1 LCTKINARII
11 FRYISDP
18 AFDPITIRSVS
29 NACEGLCKWIR
40 ALDVYDKVK
49 KVVGPKQ
56 EKLQQAESDYNAQI
70 EKLNEKRDELAGVL
84 GKLQTLQNELAKKTE
99 EQTELE
105 ENIELCAKKLTRAE
119 QLISGLSGEKHR
131 WSQTAL
137 DLQLT
142 LDNVIGDVLLSAGV
156 VAYLGAFTVD
166 FRNVC
171 INILI
176 NVFIFVFII
185 YLIHQNI
192 NCIYRY
198 IIYRM

>member
-1 LCTKINARII
+1 
-11 FRYISDP
+11 
-18 AFDPITIRSVS
+18 
-29 NACEGLCKWIR
+29 
-40 ALDVYDKVK
+40 LDVYDKVK
-49 KVVGPKQ
+49 KIVGPKQ

-70 EKLNEKRDELAGVL
+70 EKLNEKRAELAGVL

-119 QLISGLSGEKHR
+119 QLISGLSGEKNR

-137 DLQLT
+137 ELQLT

-166 FRNVC
+166 FRNVSVIVNLYFEYIRHYIMYVC
-171 INILI
+171 EVSPPLN
-176 NVFIFVFII
+176 FV
-185 YLIHQNI
+185 QNAP
-192 NCIYRY
+192 NKL
-198 IIYRM
+198 